1 MKNKF
6 FITLVFFISLSIL
19 SDQES
24 IIEQV
29 SKILPVDSEIESIKQ
44 TDFPGIYKVYYG
56 EVKPL
61 YVSSD
66 GNYFIFGDMYKI
78 SQSGLTNLTEID
90 LNKNRASV
98 LNEINSKELISFP
111 SDDELYSIIVFTDV
125 DCGYCRKLHDEIEN
139 YNALGISV
147 NYAAYPRSGI
157 GAETFTKMVSAWCSK
172 NPKEALTKLKKG
184 RKIDSEFCES
194 QPIAKHYALG
204 KKLGISGTPS
214 LFSDDGRLFPGYSSP
229 EDLLN
234 KLNCL

>member
-1 MKNKF
+1 MNNKF
-6 FITLVFFISLSIL
+6 FITLVLSISLSIL

-29 SKILPVDSEIESIKQ
+29 SKILPADSEIESVQQ

-78 SQSGLTNLTEID
+78 SKSGLTNLTEID
-90 LNKNRASV
+90 LNKNRASL
-98 LNEINSKELISFP
+98 LNQINSMELISFL
-111 SDDELYSIIVFTDV
+111 SDDELYSITVFTDV
-125 DCGYCRKLHDEIEN
+125 DCGYCRKLHDEIKN

-147 NYAAYPRSGI
+147 HYAAYPRSGI
-157 GAETFTKMVSAWCSK
+157 GTETFTKMVSAWCSK

-184 RKIDSEFCES
+184 RKIDLEFCES
-194 QPIAKHYALG
+194 QPVAKHYALG

-214 LFSDDGRLFPGYSSP
+214 LFSTDGRLFPGYSSP
-229 EDLLN
+229 EDLLI
-234 KLNCL
+234 KLKD